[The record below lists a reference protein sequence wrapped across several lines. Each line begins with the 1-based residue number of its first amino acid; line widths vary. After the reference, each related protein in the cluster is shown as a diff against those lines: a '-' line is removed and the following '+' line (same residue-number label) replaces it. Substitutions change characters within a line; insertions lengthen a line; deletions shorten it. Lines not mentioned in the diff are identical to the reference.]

1 MAITGTVLYILF
13 ILAFIIHDGEEIAV
27 EHKWLLAHGDA
38 LCEKHPKLQRML
50 IHMGKMN
57 TKAFTIAVLEE
68 LILLVAVTVYV
79 FCDEPYA
86 IELWT
91 AAFMAF
97 SIHLIVHIGQ
107 SIVVGGYVP
116 GLVTSILL
124 LPLSYIG
131 IQGMWNTFSTVRLCL
146 WTLIGVLFIAANLAF
161 SHWLGIKLAKE
172 CNRLDSYRN

>member
-1 MAITGTVLYILF
+1 MTSITGTVLYILF
-13 ILAFIIHDGEEIAV
+13 ILSFIIHDGEEIAV

-38 LCEKHPKLQRML
+38 LFEKHPKLRRML
-50 IHMGKMN
+50 NHLRKMN

-68 LILLVAVTVYV
+68 LILLVVITVYV
-79 FCDEPYA
+79 FCGGPYA

-107 SIVVGGYVP
+107 AIVVRGYVP

-124 LPLSYIG
+124 LPFSYIG
-131 IQGMWNTFSTVRLCL
+131 IQSIWNTFSTVRLCL
-146 WTLIGVLFIAANLAF
+146 WTLIGVLFIVVNLAF
-161 SHWLGIKLAKE
+161 AHWLGMKLVKTKYE
-172 CNRLDSYRN
+172 KHG